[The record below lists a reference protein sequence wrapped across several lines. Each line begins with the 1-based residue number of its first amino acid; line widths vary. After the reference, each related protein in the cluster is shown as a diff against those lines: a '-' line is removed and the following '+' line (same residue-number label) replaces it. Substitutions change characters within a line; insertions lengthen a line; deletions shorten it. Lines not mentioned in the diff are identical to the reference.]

1 VQSGNVTLPPT
12 RVYAVPLYVTLTPL
26 TVAVAGPPVPGPA
39 KVPLLDPELEL
50 DVVPELELDVD
61 PELELLL
68 EVDPLLE
75 LLLELLELT
84 GVHVG
89 SIPAGIS
96 MPLSIAM

>member
-1 VQSGNVTLPPT
+1 M
-12 RVYAVPLYVTLTPL
+12 
-26 TVAVAGPPVPGPA
+26 PGPA

-50 DVVPELELDVD
+50 LLDVEPLLELLLDVEPLLELLLD
-61 PELELLL
+61 VEPLLELLL
-68 EVDPLLE
+68 EVDP
-75 LLLELLELT
+75 LLELLELT